1 MPDDVTVALA
11 AWQQALRGIELW
23 HEQIEGTYSVPRVP
37 QGEEIPYRE
46 HPLGDD
52 PLTTAKINAMS
63 WPARVQELEEVVA
76 AIRRIDDVSAARR
89 HLHDHAKA
97 MRAFGEDVERTL
109 TDLTTDLKKLDELPR
124 PLSGS
129 MRGLNETLE
138 HWIGFGDGV
147 KLLVEEAVEKSL
159 ALIPKTD
166 GAADA

>member
-1 MPDDVTVALA
+1 M
-11 AWQQALRGIELW
+11 
-23 HEQIEGTYSVPRVP
+23 
-37 QGEEIPYRE
+37 
-46 HPLGDD
+46 
-52 PLTTAKINAMS
+52 
-63 WPARVQELEEVVA
+63 VA
-76 AIRRIDDVSAARR
+76 AVRRIGDASVARK
-89 HLHDHAKA
+89 HLHDHARS

-109 TDLTTDLKKLDELPR
+109 NDLIADLKKLDELPR